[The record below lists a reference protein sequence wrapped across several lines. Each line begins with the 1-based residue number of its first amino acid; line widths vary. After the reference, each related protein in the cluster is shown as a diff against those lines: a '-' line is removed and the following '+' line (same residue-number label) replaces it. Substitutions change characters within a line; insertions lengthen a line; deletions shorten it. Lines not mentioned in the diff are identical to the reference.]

1 MHWELEVVLFV
12 FLVGAALV
20 ALESRNLLT
29 AVVSLSVFSFL
40 SALLYAA
47 MGAVDVGF
55 TEAVVGG
62 GVSGILFVVTIFRT
76 SRKSKD

>member
-12 FLVGAALV
+12 FLVGAALI

>member
-1 MHWELEVVLFV
+1 MHWELELTLFI
-12 FLVGAALV
+12 FLVVTALL

-29 AVVSLSVFSFL
+29 AVVSLTVFSFL
-40 SALLYAA
+40 SALLYVA

-62 GVSGILFVVTIFRT
+62 GVSGVLFVVTIFKT
-76 SRKSKD
+76 TRKCRD